1 MNRDQNEVREYT
13 PQISGGKEFQ
23 AERTANAKILK
34 LWGNSKEAS
43 VARAE

>member
-13 PQISGGKEFQ
+13 PQISGGKENQ
-23 AERTANAKILK
+23 AERPANAKILK